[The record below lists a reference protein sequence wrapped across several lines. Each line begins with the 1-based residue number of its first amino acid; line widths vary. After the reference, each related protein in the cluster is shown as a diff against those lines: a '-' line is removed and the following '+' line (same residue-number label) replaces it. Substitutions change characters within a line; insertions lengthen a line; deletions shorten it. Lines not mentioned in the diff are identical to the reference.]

1 MRANFLSSIYILS
14 SNDYI
19 YYCVVTLKRHRV
31 ILRKTTS
38 NMMANK

>member
-14 SNDYI
+14 SNGDI
-19 YYCVVTLKRHRV
+19 YYCVVTLKHYRV